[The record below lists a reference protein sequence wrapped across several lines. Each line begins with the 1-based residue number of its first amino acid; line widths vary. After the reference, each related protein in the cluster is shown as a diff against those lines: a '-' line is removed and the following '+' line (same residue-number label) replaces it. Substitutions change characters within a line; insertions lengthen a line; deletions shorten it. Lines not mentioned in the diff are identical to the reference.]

1 MDYSPPAIF
10 LSIGSFNI
18 YYYGLIL
25 VLAISLASILSRKR
39 LLKENL
45 LSSEKI
51 EDLFFYLII
60 GGLIGARLGHVFFFQ
75 WSYYS
80 KNLIDIIKVWQ
91 GGLAIQG
98 ALLAGLLII
107 FIFARQN
114 KIKFFQL
121 SDNLVPFLALGQ
133 ALGRWGN
140 YFNQELFGQ
149 PTTQW
154 YGIFIAL
161 EKRVKGFEE
170 FNYFQPTF
178 FYESFLNLILFFILM
193 KILKIKKLG
202 LATLSYLLGYS
213 LIRFSLEYI
222 RIDEVPL
229 LFGIRFPQ
237 FLSFLVIII
246 TIFIIYK
253 MYFKVLSKD
262 NK

>member
-1 MDYSPPAIF
+1 
-10 LSIGSFNI
+10 
-18 YYYGLIL
+18 
-25 VLAISLASILSRKR
+25 
-39 LLKENL
+39 
-45 LSSEKI
+45 
-51 EDLFFYLII
+51 
-60 GGLIGARLGHVFFFQ
+60 
-75 WSYYS
+75 
-80 KNLIDIIKVWQ
+80 
-91 GGLAIQG
+91 
-98 ALLAGLLII
+98 
-107 FIFARQN
+107 IFARQN